1 MELRKIIVVTPVKNE
16 AWILEAFLRV
26 TSAFADA
33 IIIADQ
39 QSDDNTIQI
48 VNAFPKAILLE
59 NPSQAYNNATRQ
71 KFLLEEARIRFPG
84 NPVILALDADEIA
97 AADSQNPVYWNHL
110 RSLSPGTLLYFR
122 KTDLVQNGQQSF
134 DIPYT
139 YYPLGFIDD
148 GVLQHSGK
156 PMHSVRI
163 PLGLTGQLRVD
174 VQDIHFLHLQRL
186 RPKTQEAK
194 RRFYQVKERDFG
206 MNPWY
211 WRRKRYNKK
220 NFLGLNIPLKST
232 PAAWLAYPAG
242 WEVDIS
248 SLREAD
254 VNWFDEEVYT
264 TLQKIGGYRY
274 WIDDIWDI
282 DWNTFREEG
291 KHIAL
296 QPRWLKKVLM
306 FSDYIFNILY
316 ILKQKFGQ
324 QKSVI

>member
-39 QSDDNTIQI
+39 QSEDNTIQI

-97 AADSQNPVYWNHL
+97 AAESLNPVYWNHL

-122 KTDLVQNGQQSF
+122 KTDLVQNGRQSF
-134 DIPYT
+134 DIPDT

-163 PLGLTGQLRVD
+163 PLGLTGQHRVD

-220 NFLGLNIPLKST
+220 NFWGLTYL
-232 PAAWLAYPAG
+232 
-242 WEVDIS
+242 
-248 SLREAD
+248 
-254 VNWFDEEVYT
+254 
-264 TLQKIGGYRY
+264 
-274 WIDDIWDI
+274 
-282 DWNTFREEG
+282 
-291 KHIAL
+291 
-296 QPRWLKKVLM
+296 
-306 FSDYIFNILY
+306 
-316 ILKQKFGQ
+316 
-324 QKSVI
+324 